1 MDERSPLIGNNN
13 KNNNN
18 NSKSATTTTTRTATA
33 RTDLAQ
39 SPPLGSTLSGTG
51 SLELHATAAAA
62 AADLEAS
69 CNSSVGFQA
78 LSPIPERK
86 EALVLDSPHL
96 FHPDDDDLHHHHHHH
111 HHHHDL
117 PEHDSHGIG
126 HPLFVRTRTRSLSI
140 ENIVLDTF
148 DAISDVK
155 EVVVDGI
162 SEVQEVIHEEILPV
176 CPREKALLV
185 KEKLSALALTIIIFY
200 NVSGGPF
207 GCEPTIRAAG
217 PFYSLL
223 GFLIFPLLWSLPE
236 ALVTAELGSAFP
248 EPSGTVAWIEE
259 AFGPRAGLLCGY
271 FHWVSGATDNAI
283 YPSLFLEYVSSF
295 IYGGAAAAATM
306 DTDTEEDYSIF
317 SNHYVRFAFTVA
329 ITAAL
334 AFTTFSGLEV
344 VGNVSI
350 IVSII
355 SMSPFILLI
364 IFGLP
369 QVDPARWFVL
379 PATGI
384 VVSDDDVPI
393 GATFFPAVT
402 FAGIAWRPFVNN
414 LFWNLNSFDVGASF
428 AGEVQNPDVVFPKA
442 MIMSVVLVV
451 LSYFLPLL
459 VALGVS
465 DTPQESWKAGHLTVV
480 AFEVGGG
487 WLASWTVIGAAVSC
501 IALFLAEMSGD
512 AWQLLGMADRGLI
525 PKIFCRRSRFDTPTN
540 GILLGTMV
548 IFCLSV
554 AKFDALVEM
563 LNFSYSVALLME
575 YAAFVKLRIT
585 HRDLRR
591 PFRLP
596 LGTVGCILFVIPSCC
611 ITIFV
616 MMMATKMTFL
626 YVLVMVVFGAFFHL
640 LQKTAKHFDWW
651 EYAEAKRSQ
660 SYTLLSTL
668 TTTTTAETEKGN
680 GSCALDGIQ
689 K

>member
-1 MDERSPLIGNNN
+1 MDECSPLIANLLN
-13 KNNNN
+13 
-18 NSKSATTTTTRTATA
+18 KSATTMAPASRICGNDSSVSSDH
-33 RTDLAQ
+33 TD
-39 SPPLGSTLSGTG
+39 
-51 SLELHATAAAA
+51 
-62 AADLEAS
+62 DDDMLEA
-69 CNSSVGFQA
+69 CNGSVGFQA

-86 EALVLDSPHL
+86 EAQEWDNPHL
-96 FHPDDDDLHHHHHHH
+96 FHPDDDGDLHHHHPYELSDHH
-111 HHHHDL
+111 
-117 PEHDSHGIG
+117 EGHGIG

-140 ENIVLDTF
+140 ENIVLDTL
-148 DAISDVK
+148 DVISDVK
-155 EVVVDGI
+155 EVVVEGI

-176 CPREKALLV
+176 CPREKALV
-185 KEKLSALALTIIIFY
+185 REKLSALALAIIVFY
-200 NVSGGPF
+200 KVSGGPF

-223 GFLIFPLLWSLPE
+223 GFIIFPLLWSLPE
-236 ALVTAELGSAFP
+236 ALVTAELGTAYP
-248 EPSGTVAWIEE
+248 EPSGAVAWIEE
-259 AFGPRAGLLCGY
+259 AFGPKAGLLCGY

-295 IYGGAAAAATM
+295 IYGGAAAASM
-306 DTDTEEDYSIF
+306 DADSDAEHSILA
-317 SNHYVRFAFTVA
+317 NHYVRFAFTVA

-334 AFTTFSGLEV
+334 AFTTFTGLEV

-369 QVDPARWFVL
+369 HVDPARWLTL
-379 PATGI
+379 PASGI
-384 VVSDDDVPI
+384 IVSDDDVPI

-442 MIMSVVLVV
+442 MMMSVVFVV
-451 LSYFLPLL
+451 LAYLLPLL

-480 AFEVGGG
+480 AKEVGGE

-525 PKIFCRRSRFDTPTN
+525 PKFFCRRSRFDTPTN
-540 GILLGTMV
+540 GILLGTLV

-563 LNFSYSVALLME
+563 LNFSFSVALLME

-596 LGTVGCILFVIPSCC
+596 FGTVGCVLLVLPSCC
-611 ITIFV
+611 IAIFV
-616 MMMATKMTFL
+616 MMVASKMTYL
-626 YVLVMVVFGAFFHL
+626 YVLVMVLFGAFFHF
-640 LQKTAKHFDWW
+640 LQKTAKHYDWW
-651 EYAEAKRSQ
+651 QYAEAKRN
-660 SYTLLSTL
+660 TSTSSL
-668 TTTTTAETEKGN
+668 TGLYVNGNGTAEN
-680 GSCALDGIQ
+680 
-689 K
+689 